1 MQPPSTPQLPFQV
14 AALMELHER
23 LVVHWHR
30 DSGGNNSRDLAPLDG
45 IDLTSPAAL
54 IARQHYFNFAL
65 WHEEDDARSPS
76 ASDTVIAGVKRRID
90 RLNQQRN
97 DAIETIDLFLSDWL
111 AGIPIDAPASAR
123 QNTET
128 VGSVIDR
135 LSILSLRLYH
145 LDEQWNRTNVD
156 PEHKER
162 TAAKISVCREQ
173 QRDLAKGL
181 DELLVDI
188 CQGVKR
194 HKVYRQFKMYNDP
207 TLNPAIY
214 NSQSSFMSN
223 RSIASSTGSHSEPNQ
238 ENRKHD

>member
-14 AALMELHER
+14 AELMELQKR
-23 LVVHWHR
+23 LVVLWHL
-30 DSGGNNSRDLAPLDG
+30 DVSSDDGPSIKHLDG

-65 WHEEDDARSPS
+65 WHEEDEARSPS

-97 DAIETIDLFLSDWL
+97 DAIEAIDLFLHDWL
-111 AGIPIDAPASAR
+111 VSISIEAPVSAP

-145 LDEQWNRTNVD
+145 LDEQLNRTNVD
-156 PEHKER
+156 PDHKER

-181 DELLVDI
+181 NELLMDI
-188 CQGVKR
+188 CRGAKR

-214 NSQSSFMSN
+214 NSQTSHVTPPSSSS
-223 RSIASSTGSHSEPNQ
+223 SIGSGSEPN
-238 ENRKHD
+238 